1 MKRNV
6 NFSQFVDAF
15 RNMGRETQFS
25 YDGKRALF
33 DYLENYEYETGTE
46 VELDIIALCC
56 DYVEYENFEEFKKD
70 YSDIENFDE
79 LEDNTTVIYTGDY
92 KDEESPFIIAN
103 F

>member
-15 RNMGRETQFS
+15 RDYNREDNFS

-33 DYLENYEYETGTE
+33 DYLEDYEAQTGVE
-46 VELDIIALCC
+46 VSLDVIALWC
-56 DYVEYENFEEFKKD
+56 EYTEYADFEEFRKD
-70 YSDIENFDE
+70 YSDIGNFDE
-79 LEDNTTVIYTGDY
+79 LEDNTTVIYTGNY
-92 KDEESPFIIAN
+92 KDEESPFIIAQ